1 MRMIE
6 ANLFPAIP
14 HLHVECQNREV
25 TSMSDF
31 VHTGHRPR
39 IAADNTTIESRLVFS
54 VCYVLFLFRAVA
66 RRLIVRREQ
75 YAVRDD
81 NNRQS
86 IFREAASAARVVFVS
101 SFMGL

>member
-1 MRMIE
+1 MIE

-14 HLHVECQNREV
+14 HLHVERQNREV

-31 VHTGHRPR
+31 VHTGHRR
-39 IAADNTTIESRLVFS
+39 IAAYNSTIESRLVFS
-54 VCYVLFLFRAVA
+54 ACYVLFLFRAVA

>member
-1 MRMIE
+1 MIE

-14 HLHVECQNREV
+14 HVHVECQNREV

-31 VHTGHRPR
+31 VHSGHRPR
-39 IAADNTTIESRLVFS
+39 IAADNTTIESRLVFG

-66 RRLIVRREQ
+66 RRLIRREQ
-75 YAVRDD
+75 HLVRDN

-86 IFREAASAARVVFVS
+86 IFGEAGSAARVVFVS